1 MINFKGTRMVKDGE
15 DNHGL
20 QTASSKIQVKLFK
33 MRKPW
38 GSSYKPSWLHVG
50 DTHLGDR
57 GFFSLKHIGNLQME
71 SWGCNPMFKNKEK
84 ILLG

>member
-33 MRKPW
+33 MRKP
-38 GSSYKPSWLHVG
+38 
-50 DTHLGDR
+50 
-57 GFFSLKHIGNLQME
+57 
-71 SWGCNPMFKNKEK
+71 
-84 ILLG
+84 